1 MIFIIIG
8 VVIVF
13 GSVLGG
19 FLMEHGHPLVLAQ
32 PAELLIIIG
41 SSVGT
46 ILVANPRRNLANLF
60 AALSTLVHPLSV
72 SRRFY
77 LEVLKLLFVMFSFA
91 RRHGIAALEKHVETP
106 QSSEIFNDNTVLAA
120 HAEVL
125 AYLCDSIRIVTA
137 AGLSAEELERLFAV
151 DLEVQRAGR
160 NQPVAALMHLADSL
174 PGLGIVAAVL
184 GVVVTMQ
191 ALGGPASEIGHKV
204 AAALVGTF
212 LGILLCY
219 GLVAPLA
226 THLQQLNR
234 TRQELLHVIR
244 AGTLAFV
251 RGCSPLVAIEFSRR
265 SVPADLRPSLDDM
278 EEELRHNT
286 RVPQN
291 GAETAVAPAAAPA
304 PTPAPAQVS

>member
-1 MIFIIIG
+1 
-8 VVIVF
+8 
-13 GSVLGG
+13 
-19 FLMEHGHPLVLAQ
+19 MERGQPAVLAQ
-32 PAELLIIIG
+32 PAELLIIVG
-41 SSVGT
+41 ASVGT

-60 AALSTLVHPLSV
+60 AALASLRHPLAV
-72 SRRFY
+72 SRRSY
-77 LEVLKLLFVMFSFA
+77 LEVLKLLFVLFSFA
-91 RRHGIAALEKHVETP
+91 RRNGIAQLEPHVEDP
-106 QSSEIFNDNTVLAA
+106 KASEIFTDNPVLMKDPA
-120 HAEVL
+120 VL
-125 AYLCDSIRIVTA
+125 AYVCDSIRIVTA
-137 AGLSAEELERLFAV
+137 AGLGAEELERLFAA

-234 TRQELLHVIR
+234 TRMELLYVIR

-251 RGCSPLVAIEFSRR
+251 RGCSPLVAAEFSRR
-265 SVPADLRPSLDDM
+265 SVPTDLRPSLNEM
-278 EEELRHNT
+278 EDELRHNT
-286 RVPQN
+286 RIPMSPQD
-291 GAETAVAPAAAPA
+291 AAGQA
-304 PTPAPAQVS
+304 S